1 MLDLSSST
9 NKQSFLPTTTI
20 THANH
25 RRLRHPPSPPPTAT
39 AASPPSPTPIAVPS
53 HKRPLTTPTTHS
65 RPATLQCHVTQRM
78 VKTAWQMCHVVT
90 VQVLEASTT
99 PLSSCLPHTRCRGH
113 DTGTT
118 TTRTRQHDNTARQRH
133 GRATGHKDPLPPTA
147 TSHQRPHHHTT
158 TTPPPPTNPGD
169 CPRRRTPA
177 SKNERPRTKM
187 DAHARGRPPANQDNR
202 PRTRMTARERR
213 QPPANEDNRPRTK
226 TAVNEDGHERTTA
239 STHGWIG
246 AMMSPGE

>member
-25 RRLRHPPSPPPTAT
+25 RHLRHPPSPPPTAT

-53 HKRPLTTPTTHS
+53 HRRPLTTPTTHT
-65 RPATLQCHVTQRM
+65 ADQQQRCK
-78 VKTAWQMCHVVT
+78 VKTTWQMCHVVRTVTTDAVVT

-99 PLSSCLPHTRCRGH
+99 PLSSCPLHTRCRGH

-118 TTRTRQHDNTARQRH
+118 TTRTRRHDNTARQRH
-133 GRATGHKDPLPPTA
+133 GCANGREDPPPPTT

-177 SKNERPRTKM
+177 SKNERPRTKT
-187 DAHARGRPPANQDNR
+187 DAHARGRPPVNQ
-202 PRTRMTARERR
+202 
-213 QPPANEDNRPRTK
+213 DNRPRTK
-226 TAVNEDGHERTTA
+226 TAAHERQLA
-239 STHGWIG
+239 HMDG
-246 AMMSPGE
+246 